1 MIRWI
6 DLKKFEE
13 EEGWEEGI
21 GRKGKW
27 KCKRQEQRREDKKK
41 KTMCTHI
48 TCKSQAKKKK
58 QKFHQTL

>member
-27 KCKRQEQRREDKKK
+27 
-41 KTMCTHI
+41 
-48 TCKSQAKKKK
+48 
-58 QKFHQTL
+58 